1 MRKVLVTGG
10 RGQLGSRL
18 AEHAGG
24 DVAMVYA
31 VDRSECDITNPQSIA
46 QTLEAFEPHVVIN
59 AAAYTAVDQAE
70 SDSDQAHAINATGPE
85 LLARACAERGIDF
98 LHISTDYVFDGT
110 AQQPYTPLDP
120 TAPQGVYAASK
131 LSGEEGVQRAFK
143 ASAHVARF
151 WIIRVAWL
159 YDVRGS
165 NFLQTM
171 LRLGRSGKALK
182 VVDDQV
188 GAPTAARPFA
198 ECLME
203 LVTMNNPPES
213 GIWHYS
219 TLGPTTW
226 YGFADA
232 IFKAQALNVDLSPCT
247 TEEFPTPAKRP
258 AFSYLDGAP
267 LAKALGRSQV
277 PWDLE
282 LKKELNRK
290 E

>member
-24 DVAMVYA
+24 NAAMVFA
-31 VDRSECDITNPQSIA
+31 VDRSACDITDPQSIA
-46 QTLEAFEPHVVIN
+46 RTLDAFEPHAVIN
-59 AAAYTAVDQAE
+59 AAAYTAVDRAE
-70 SDSDQAHAINATGPE
+70 SEPDLAHAINAIGPE
-85 LLARACAERGIDF
+85 LLALACAERGIDF
-98 LHISTDYVFDGT
+98 VHISTDYVFSGT
-110 AQQPYTPLDP
+110 SQQPYSPEDP

-131 LSGEEGVQRAFK
+131 LRGEEAVKQAF
-143 ASAHVARF
+143 ASAATAARY

-171 LRLGRSGKALK
+171 LRLGNAGKDLK

-198 ECLME
+198 ECLMA
-203 LVTMNNPPES
+203 LVTMVTPPKS

-232 IFKAQALNVDLSPCT
+232 IFKAQELDVDLSPCT
-247 TEEFPTPAKRP
+247 TDEFPTPAKRP
-258 AFSYLDGAP
+258 AFSYLDGGP
-267 LAKALGRSQV
+267 LANAMGRAQV

-282 LKKELNRK
+282 LKNELNRK

>member
-1 MRKVLVTGG
+1 
-10 RGQLGSRL
+10 
-18 AEHAGG
+18 
-24 DVAMVYA
+24 MVYA
-31 VDRSECDITNPQSIA
+31 VDRSECDITDPQSIA
-46 QTLEAFEPHVVIN
+46 RTLDAFEPHVVIN

-70 SDSDQAHAINATGPE
+70 SDLDQAHAINATGPG
-85 LLARACAERGIDF
+85 LLACACAERGMD
-98 LHISTDYVFDGT
+98 LVHISTDYVFDGT
-110 AQQPYTPLDP
+110 AQQPYTPSDA

-131 LSGEEGVQRAFK
+131 LGGEEAVQRAFR
-143 ASAHVARF
+143 ASEHVARF

-171 LRLGRSGKALK
+171 LRLGNAGKALK

-203 LVTMNNPPES
+203 LVTMENPPQS

-226 YGFADA
+226 FGFAQA
-232 IFKAQALNVDLSPCT
+232 IFKAKGLSVDLTPCT

-258 AFSYLDGAP
+258 AYSYLDGAP
-267 LAKALGRSQV
+267 LADALGRTQV

-282 LKKELNRK
+282 LTNELNWK

>member
-24 DVAMVYA
+24 DAAMVYA
-31 VDRSECDITNPQSIA
+31 VDRSACDITDPQAIA
-46 QTLEAFEPHVVIN
+46 RILDAFEPHVVIN

-70 SDSDQAHAINATGPE
+70 LEPELAHAINATGPE
-85 LLARACAERGIDF
+85 FLALACAERGIDF
-98 LHISTDYVFDGT
+98 VHISTDYVFDGT
-110 AQQPYTPLDP
+110 AQQPYTPADP
-120 TAPQGVYAASK
+120 AAPQGVYAASK
-131 LSGEEGVQRAFK
+131 LSGEEGVQRAF
-143 ASAHVARF
+143 ASANTAARH
-151 WIIRVAWL
+151 WIIRVAWM

-171 LRLGRSGKALK
+171 LRLGNSGKALK

-198 ECLME
+198 ACLME
-203 LVTMNNPPES
+203 LVTMDTPPQS
-213 GIWHYS
+213 GVWHYS

-226 YGFADA
+226 FGFADA
-232 IFKAQALNVDLSPCT
+232 IFKAHDLNVDLSPCT

-258 AFSYLDGAP
+258 AYSYLDV
-267 LAKALGRSQV
+267 AL
-277 PWDLE
+277 
-282 LKKELNRK
+282 
-290 E
+290 